1 MEQQQSLFNEQQR
14 ANFFIM
20 LYKKVFPKVAQ
31 YVSRKGGSLDDA
43 KDIFQESIVAYYEK
57 AVTTNVKLNNEQAY
71 LMGIAKHLWL
81 KKFSANKEQPL
92 DDKLFHDLQ
101 EAGEEKPIT
110 TKLLLY
116 LETAG
121 QKCMNLLK
129 AFYYDQAPVQEIA
142 DLFGYSGVRSATVQ
156 KYKCLEKVRDTVKQK
171 SLHYEDFI
179 E

>member
-1 MEQQQSLFNEQQR
+1 MEQQQFLFTEQQR
-14 ANFFIM
+14 ADFFIM
-20 LYKKVFPKVAQ
+20 IYKKVFPKVAQ
-31 YVSRKGGSLDDA
+31 YISRKGGSLDDA
-43 KDIFQESIVAYYEK
+43 KDIFQESIVIYYEK
-57 AVTTNVKLNNEQAY
+57 ALTANIKLNNEQAY

-81 KKFSANKEQPL
+81 KKFSTNKEQPL
-92 DDKLFHDLQ
+92 DNELFQHLQ
-101 EAGEEKPIT
+101 ETEEEKPIA

-142 DLFGYSGVRSATVQ
+142 DLFGYSGIRSATVQ

-171 SLHYEDFI
+171 SLHYEDFV